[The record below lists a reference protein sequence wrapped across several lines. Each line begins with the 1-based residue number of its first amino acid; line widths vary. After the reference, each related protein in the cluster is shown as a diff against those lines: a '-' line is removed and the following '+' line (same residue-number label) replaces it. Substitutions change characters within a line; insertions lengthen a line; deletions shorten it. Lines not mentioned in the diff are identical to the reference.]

1 MQRATYSPVDLAH
14 LLRNKVEL
22 EIEDEATR
30 YLDRL
35 DTNGDGL
42 VQAEEM
48 GEFCTQDLDVKLQD
62 AELDALHDLLDNS
75 FDHTRVRDV
84 CAFFE
89 SRDAVAGPGPS
100 RLSVPR
106 SNTVTTLA
114 FSPDASRVGC
124 GGIDSVLVVYDLS
137 ERVERRLLERRL
149 PNMVGAISLGVRGVA
164 SGCFGGRVDFVE
176 DVLKAAPPPGEDPGE
191 PPHAFSTSPKGCKA
205 SSATWELGQNVNA
218 IALNESDGEVA
229 VAAECELTIFSL
241 ATKEPKFVFPA
252 DGILWAVSMARSIV
266 HVIELDG
273 GASLRVTAKCVEE
286 HGTTH
291 ESPSKLFVRSFS
303 TKNVDEE
310 TRLRPSSDRP
320 STPRGL
326 GDLAELES
334 LHRSPASAS
343 TAASSTT
350 ALVQG
355 CTLRISKIKTT
366 RVADI
371 LLVQLESVPVLC
383 VMLTLVLI
391 SVLLSSL
398 TVAKVRIDARAASRV
413 DTWIT
418 CLFVVEHLRT
428 FFGDPFCVVDFIV
441 VLIDVVLLAGAVGS
455 NLSGAEG
462 FAKAV
467 RLVRLVRLVRVVRA
481 GRIIRKMASSDYR
494 GKLRYDV
501 ELPGGDVVRDV
512 DREDVWTE
520 AEDAYARLRDA
531 APGDGL
537 PTPAKSLRAPRK
549 PLRRISNK
557 TGAPFGERDRM
568 PCTFRVRGIA
578 DMRRETLKLMMM
590 GGEAQQAVLW
600 SYDLNATEVAPG
612 TPDVVRSVVEENGTR
627 VVRFARR
634 ELTMPFE
641 QTVNGVAISGGGTR
655 VAACDSRGKV
665 VVFDLFERCAVF
677 QEVDGD
683 LLYSCAL
690 SHSGDEI
697 LFAGASMRVTLCDVN
712 TGATLYGEVA
722 DDRVRCVALGRAGY
736 KVAFGG
742 FDAKFHVRHTRVG
755 AHCHVAEGSKM
766 VRSVSLDREGTI
778 LAVGGDDCATRCFKL
793 EGDHPLGA
801 PAWVALHKSKVWI
814 VRCAPSGEAV
824 AAGDY
829 SNGVCVYRAADGA
842 ILWQKTTWRGRGAPF
857 TWALSWAG
865 DGSRLAIG
873 HWDAYAYVV
882 DANTYRETHHARR
895 GDRVYSVALSSD
907 GGGLLVG
914 GRDKRVALY
923 AVAGAGGDL
932 GDPAHAWLLDAFV
945 YAVAASH
952 DDRHVAVGCVNCQ
965 VVVFAARAPYARL
978 STISQEG
985 LVQFIEFSPCAP
997 SLLAVASEQPCV
1009 WADVGAAAPR
1019 LALAL
1024 RRHTSTHGVS
1034 LSRHG
1039 LAYCSGTLFSTYGT
1053 GTNAPSYADRPSY
1066 EMAQAALDHDRA
1078 LGAILCAHPSVVNAR
1093 GFSGETLLQYAV
1105 RKKSAAV
1112 VERLLGARCVVG
1124 AALGDGNGMNA
1135 LAVALRNERRTVVR
1149 RLLDSIQASAA
1160 QFPLGGTATTSA
1172 LGELAEKYPDILVAF
1187 LTDLT
1192 MIQDHALAPMGR
1204 NIALLPSS
1212 TNLITAGSSERSPA
1226 KFWDPLLRKSE
1237 RSERSTGAR
1246 KKAARVSSIQQTDQ
1260 AFGMTSPTGKAPAAP
1275 ERQPTMMR
1283 KRWSG
1288 ISQKALDATRVNLFV
1303 TQRSRF
1309 SLPGFAQDAHPATS
1323 ALETPGNEA
1332 WRLMIAD
1339 RADRYREGFAFADL
1353 KKTEV
1358 AALRAPFE
1366 SICGTFARGMPE
1378 PDSFLAIVARASAQQ
1393 GVYRAYNSVLVQSII
1408 QFKWDAFAKA
1418 IFLSQFALCVL
1429 HLSVVC
1435 GLYFA
1440 VFDDAGRGR
1449 TTIRNPAGGSPRGV
1463 GELLTLVFAA
1473 LLSLGFLCIELSQIL
1488 IEGQREYFGGGAH
1501 SAWKALDL
1509 FCYALQLV
1517 VDGVLAF
1524 DVGALDVLSVFC
1536 CLNLLAFTFKII
1548 SFARV
1553 FDDLG
1558 ALVRMIVKIGYE
1570 IRHFMI
1576 VVSILLLGFWVSFSL
1591 LYNQPPTFD
1600 QAIDLIDSGLASC
1613 SPSRCCC

>member
-1 MQRATYSPVDLAH
+1 M
-14 LLRNKVEL
+14 
-22 EIEDEATR
+22 
-30 YLDRL
+30 
-35 DTNGDGL
+35 
-42 VQAEEM
+42 
-48 GEFCTQDLDVKLQD
+48 
-62 AELDALHDLLDNS
+62 
-75 FDHTRVRDV
+75 
-84 CAFFE
+84 
-89 SRDAVAGPGPS
+89 
-100 RLSVPR
+100 
-106 SNTVTTLA
+106 
-114 FSPDASRVGC
+114 
-124 GGIDSVLVVYDLS
+124 
-137 ERVERRLLERRL
+137 
-149 PNMVGAISLGVRGVA
+149 LGR
-164 SGCFGGRVDFVE
+164 
-176 DVLKAAPPPGEDPGE
+176 
-191 PPHAFSTSPKGCKA
+191 
-205 SSATWELGQNVNA
+205 
-218 IALNESDGEVA
+218 
-229 VAAECELTIFSL
+229 
-241 ATKEPKFVFPA
+241 
-252 DGILWAVSMARSIV
+252 
-266 HVIELDG
+266 
-273 GASLRVTAKCVEE
+273 
-286 HGTTH
+286 
-291 ESPSKLFVRSFS
+291 
-303 TKNVDEE
+303 
-310 TRLRPSSDRP
+310 
-320 STPRGL
+320 
-326 GDLAELES
+326 
-334 LHRSPASAS
+334 
-343 TAASSTT
+343 
-350 ALVQG
+350 
-355 CTLRISKIKTT
+355 
-366 RVADI
+366 
-371 LLVQLESVPVLC
+371 
-383 VMLTLVLI
+383 
-391 SVLLSSL
+391 
-398 TVAKVRIDARAASRV
+398 
-413 DTWIT
+413 
-418 CLFVVEHLRT
+418 HLRT

-481 GRIIRKMASSDYR
+481 GRIIRKMTSGDYR

-612 TPDVVRSVVEENGTR
+612 TPDVVRSVVEENGNR

-814 VRCAPSGEAV
+814 VRCAPNGEAV

-882 DANTYRETHHARR
+882 DANTYRETHRARR

-932 GDPAHAWLLDAFV
+932 GDPTHAWLLDAFV

-952 DDRHVAVGCVNCQ
+952 DDRHVAAGCVNCQ

-997 SLLAVASEQPCV
+997 SLLAVASEQPCVEV

-1053 GTNAPSYADRPSY
+1053 GTNAPSYSDRPSY

-1309 SLPGFAQDAHPATS
+1309 SLPGFAHDAHPATS
-1323 ALETPGNEA
+1323 ALETQGNEA

-1393 GVYRAYNSVLVQSII
+1393 GDYRAYNSVLVQSII

-1440 VFDDAGRGR
+1440 VFDDAGRDR
-1449 TTIRNPAGGSPRGV
+1449 TTIRNPAAGSPRGV
-1463 GELLTLVFAA
+1463 GELLALVFAA

-1600 QAIDLIDSGLASC
+1600 QAIDLIDSGLYQTNTVRRTNREIVVIFECFMFAVALLLLNLLIAIMNSAFEQVRQAAFVEVLFEK
-1613 SPSRCCC
+1613 SRIILNIEKLWLPMVINYAGTDVDFFYPRWLICLAPIARADLRGDAG

>member
-1 MQRATYSPVDLAH
+1 MAPQELVDAQTLSRTSSLSKDAAAAATMQRATYSPVDLAH
-14 LLRNKVEL
+14 LLRNKAEL

-149 PNMVGAISLGVRGVA
+149 PNMVGAISSA
-164 SGCFGGRVDFVE
+164 SGASRR
-176 DVLKAAPPPGEDPGE
+176 AASAAASTSSRTSSRPRRRPGPGE

-273 GASLRVTAKCVEE
+273 GASLRVTAK
-286 HGTTH
+286 
-291 ESPSKLFVRSFS
+291 
-303 TKNVDEE
+303 
-310 TRLRPSSDRP
+310 
-320 STPRGL
+320 
-326 GDLAELES
+326 
-334 LHRSPASAS
+334 
-343 TAASSTT
+343 
-350 ALVQG
+350 
-355 CTLRISKIKTT
+355 
-366 RVADI
+366 
-371 LLVQLESVPVLC
+371 
-383 VMLTLVLI
+383 
-391 SVLLSSL
+391 
-398 TVAKVRIDARAASRV
+398 
-413 DTWIT
+413 
-418 CLFVVEHLRT
+418 HLRT

-722 DDRVRCVALGRAGY
+722 DDRVRASLGRGLQ
-736 KVAFGG
+736 G
-742 FDAKFHVRHTRVG
+742 
-755 AHCHVAEGSKM
+755 
-766 VRSVSLDREGTI
+766 LDR
-778 LAVGGDDCATRCFKL
+778 
-793 EGDHPLGA
+793 
-801 PAWVALHKSKVWI
+801 AL
-814 VRCAPSGEAV
+814 RPEREAV

-829 SNGVCVYRAADGA
+829 SNGVCVYRADGA

-907 GGGLLVG
+907 GGGPRRR
-914 GRDKRVALY
+914 RDKRVALY
-923 AVAGAGGDL
+923 AVAGAGATSATR
-932 GDPAHAWLLDAFV
+932 PAWLLDAFV

-1019 LALAL
+1019 LAP
-1024 RRHTSTHGVS
+1024 RCGGTSTHGVS

-1440 VFDDAGRGR
+1440 VFDHKRDR

-1524 DVGALDVLSVFC
+1524 DVGALDVLSVSSPSR
-1536 CLNLLAFTFKII
+1536 ASTT
-1548 SFARV
+1548 SARSR
-1553 FDDLG
+1553 
-1558 ALVRMIVKIGYE
+1558 RMIVKIGYE

-1600 QAIDLIDSGLASC
+1600 QAIDLIDSGLYQTNTVRRTNREIVVIFECFMFAVALLLLNLLIAIMNSAFEQVRQAAFVEVLFEK
-1613 SPSRCCC
+1613 SRIILNIEKLWLPMVINYAGTDVDFFYPRWLLCLAPIARADLRGDAT

>member
-1 MQRATYSPVDLAH
+1 
-14 LLRNKVEL
+14 
-22 EIEDEATR
+22 
-30 YLDRL
+30 
-35 DTNGDGL
+35 
-42 VQAEEM
+42 
-48 GEFCTQDLDVKLQD
+48 
-62 AELDALHDLLDNS
+62 
-75 FDHTRVRDV
+75 
-84 CAFFE
+84 
-89 SRDAVAGPGPS
+89 
-100 RLSVPR
+100 
-106 SNTVTTLA
+106 
-114 FSPDASRVGC
+114 
-124 GGIDSVLVVYDLS
+124 
-137 ERVERRLLERRL
+137 
-149 PNMVGAISLGVRGVA
+149 MVGAISLGARGVA

-241 ATKEPKFVFPA
+241 ATKEPKFVFPQ
-252 DGILWAVSMARSIV
+252 
-266 HVIELDG
+266 
-273 GASLRVTAKCVEE
+273 T
-286 HGTTH
+286 
-291 ESPSKLFVRSFS
+291 
-303 TKNVDEE
+303 
-310 TRLRPSSDRP
+310 
-320 STPRGL
+320 
-326 GDLAELES
+326 
-334 LHRSPASAS
+334 
-343 TAASSTT
+343 ASSGPWLH
-350 ALVQG
+350 AEDL
-355 CTLRISKIKTT
+355 KIKTT

-371 LLVQLESVPVLC
+371 LLVQLESVPVL
-383 VMLTLVLI
+383 
-391 SVLLSSL
+391 
-398 TVAKVRIDARAASRV
+398 
-413 DTWIT
+413 
-418 CLFVVEHLRT
+418 HLRT

-512 DREDVWTE
+512 DREDPAGTSE
-520 AEDAYARLRDA
+520 TA
-531 APGDGL
+531 AAHLEQDG
-537 PTPAKSLRAPRK
+537 RAVR
-549 PLRRISNK
+549 
-557 TGAPFGERDRM
+557 ERDRM

-873 HWDAYAYVV
+873 HWDADAYVV

-914 GRDKRVALY
+914 GRDKRVAL

-1093 GFSGETLLQYAV
+1093 GVGGAV
-1105 RKKSAAV
+1105 
-1112 VERLLGARCVVG
+1112 
-1124 AALGDGNGMNA
+1124 
-1135 LAVALRNERRTVVR
+1135 
-1149 RLLDSIQASAA
+1149 
-1160 QFPLGGTATTSA
+1160 PLGGTATTSA

-1339 RADRYREGFAFADL
+1339 
-1353 KKTEV
+1353 
-1358 AALRAPFE
+1358 
-1366 SICGTFARGMPE
+1366 ART
-1378 PDSFLAIVARASAQQ
+1378 ATARAS
-1393 GVYRAYNSVLVQSII
+1393 RS
-1408 QFKWDAFAKA
+1408 
-1418 IFLSQFALCVL
+1418 
-1429 HLSVVC
+1429 
-1435 GLYFA
+1435 
-1440 VFDDAGRGR
+1440 R
-1449 TTIRNPAGGSPRGV
+1449 T
-1463 GELLTLVFAA
+1463 
-1473 LLSLGFLCIELSQIL
+1473 
-1488 IEGQREYFGGGAH
+1488 
-1501 SAWKALDL
+1501 
-1509 FCYALQLV
+1509 
-1517 VDGVLAF
+1517 
-1524 DVGALDVLSVFC
+1524 
-1536 CLNLLAFTFKII
+1536 
-1548 SFARV
+1548 
-1553 FDDLG
+1553 
-1558 ALVRMIVKIGYE
+1558 
-1570 IRHFMI
+1570 
-1576 VVSILLLGFWVSFSL
+1576 
-1591 LYNQPPTFD
+1591 
-1600 QAIDLIDSGLASC
+1600 
-1613 SPSRCCC
+1613 